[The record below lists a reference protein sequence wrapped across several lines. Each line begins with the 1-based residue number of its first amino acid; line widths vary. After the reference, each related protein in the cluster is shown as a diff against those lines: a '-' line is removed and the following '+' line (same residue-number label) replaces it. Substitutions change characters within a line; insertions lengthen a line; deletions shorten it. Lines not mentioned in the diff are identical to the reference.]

1 MAIYGEVLG
10 ERSKISAY
18 KAKPLPVSVLIPLSP
33 ALDVANSARPT
44 ALAEQ
49 LLALMP
55 SPAPLSLL
63 IRLMFCLKPEKED
76 WDNPDFPYVFSHF
89 DRIFGDDNIE
99 NEVFDLESLVQ
110 SVSKPMKDDVS
121 AESLTEFVGK
131 MRDLLGS
138 NVSKFQWQD
147 DRLCQ
152 QRISGFR

>member
-1 MAIYGEVLG
+1 MAIYGEVFG
-10 ERSKISAY
+10 ERPEISAY
-18 KAKPLPVSVLIPLSP
+18 KPKPLPVSVSIPLSP
-33 ALDVANSARPT
+33 ALDVANSVHPT

-55 SPAPLSLL
+55 SPAPLPLL

-89 DRIFGDDNIE
+89 DKIFGDDNIE

-138 NVSKFQWQD
+138 NVSIPMA
-147 DRLCQ
+147 R
-152 QRISGFR
+152 R

>member
-1 MAIYGEVLG
+1 MSIAIYGEVVG
-10 ERSKISAY
+10 EHTEISEY
-18 KAKPLPVSVLIPLSP
+18 EPKPLPAPAPIPLSL
-33 ALDVANSARPT
+33 ALDVANSVHPT

-55 SPAPLSLL
+55 SPAPLALL

-76 WDNPDFPYVFSHF
+76 WDNPHFPYVYSNFEKT
-89 DRIFGDDNIE
+89 FGGGDIE

-110 SVSKPMKDDVS
+110 AVSKPLKEDVS

-138 NVSKFQWQD
+138 DARFPLQSLTYV
-147 DRLCQ
+147 
-152 QRISGFR
+152 